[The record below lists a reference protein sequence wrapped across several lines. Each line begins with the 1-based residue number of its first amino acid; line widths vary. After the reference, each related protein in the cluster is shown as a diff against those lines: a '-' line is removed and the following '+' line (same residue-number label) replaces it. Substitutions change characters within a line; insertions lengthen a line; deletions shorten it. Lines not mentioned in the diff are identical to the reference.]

1 MDGTTSPARTSLAIA
16 LVGAPVLWLGA
27 EAFSPAL
34 KSDTGAQ
41 LAVIAAH
48 GERWYAYTLLLLLGT
63 VLFVP
68 ALAGI
73 ARVSRSASPRLSTI
87 GTALVGY
94 GTVIAVGDVMSQF
107 LVWKAAG
114 AGLDRAQMVELLGRV
129 DDAPGVG
136 LVFATGGLSF
146 LVGSVLLSVTLARA
160 STVPTWAGV
169 AFGVAMFLQ
178 LVGFTASSV
187 PLIAFSA
194 VVALVAL
201 APVARAVAGAP
212 QPAPVG

>member
-1 MDGTTSPARTSLAIA
+1 MDTDLSPRPSLAIP
-16 LVGAPVLWLGA
+16 LLGAPLLWLAA

-34 KSDTGAQ
+34 KSDTASQ
-41 LAVIAAH
+41 LAVVAAH
-48 GERWYAYTLLLLLGT
+48 GDRWYVYTLLLLLGT

-73 ARVSRSASPRLSTI
+73 ARVTRAASPRLSTI

-94 GTVIAVGDVMSQF
+94 GTVVAVGDVMSQF

-114 AGLDRAQMVELLGRV
+114 PGLDRAQMVELLGRV

-146 LVGSVLLSVTLARA
+146 LVGSVLLSVALARTPA
-160 STVPTWAGV
+160 VPTWAGV
-169 AFGVAMFLQ
+169 AFGAGMFLQ
-178 LVGFTASSV
+178 LMGFTASSV

-201 APVARAVAGAP
+201 APVARAVLSTAEP
-212 QPAPVG
+212 VPVG